1 MNSKTTTTMF
11 GIVALAALALL
22 FASGQLVENQAFAY
36 GHNHYHNNHHKH
48 HHSHH
53 YYNNHHKH
61 HHHKHYHKYYK
72 HN

>member
-11 GIVALAALALL
+11 GIVALAAMALL

-36 GHNHYHNNHHKH
+36 GHNHYNNHHKH

-72 HN
+72 HD

>member
-1 MNSKTTTTMF
+1 MF
-11 GIVALAALALL
+11 GIVALAAVALL
-22 FASGQLVENQAFAY
+22 FASGQLVENQALAY
-36 GHNHYHNNHHKH
+36 GHNHYNNHHKH

-53 YYNNHHKH
+53 YHNNHHKH

>member
-11 GIVALAALALL
+11 GIVALAAMALL

-36 GHNHYHNNHHKH
+36 GHNHYNNHHKH

>member
-1 MNSKTTTTMF
+1 MNSKTMTTMF
-11 GIVALAALALL
+11 GIVALAAMALL

-36 GHNHYHNNHHKH
+36 GHNHYNNHHKH

-53 YYNNHHKH
+53 YHNNHHKH

-72 HN
+72 HS